1 MTPHAILTELKARGI
16 QLRRDGDGLLAFP
29 KDNLTDELRALIREH
44 KAELLEAVAKDQA
57 EALPSPADRD
67 FFRSIVPGARIARFV
82 GADAE
87 ERKARVLAQFEGPG
101 IRRAMAFSQD
111 GTVTV
116 GVMVDGIVWIQD
128 LKIPAEKFDPFLI
141 LERFEKA
148 TLQ

>member
-1 MTPHAILTELKARGI
+1 MGILLELARKARQSSEDKTPVAGAPVSPAHDKAS
-16 QLRRDGDGLLAFP
+16 LGDPG
-29 KDNLTDELRALIREH
+29 K
-44 KAELLEAVAKDQA
+44 A
-57 EALPSPADRD
+57 EALPSPADKD
-67 FFRSIVPGARIARFV
+67 FFRSIVPDARIARFV

-87 ERKARVLAQFEGPG
+87 ERKARVLAQFEDPG
-101 IRRAMAFSQD
+101 IRLAMAFSQE

-116 GVMVDGIVWIQD
+116 GVRVDGMIWTQD